1 MPCHPWLPWNPW
13 TPVDPVIPCHPWF
26 PWTPVGPVMPWIP
39 WSPWNP
45 WRPCH
50 PWFPWMPVGPVM
62 PWLPVADNPWNPW
75 NPVFSIHYPKFDYDC
90 YDDLINNNNMLTE
103 YYLEITNKKYYLHK
117 LYLEDNHIFN
127 DIIST
132 NNIALSKITPSNF
145 QKKLKT
151 ILTFL

>member
-1 MPCHPWLPWNPW
+1 MILKPP
-13 TPVDPVIPCHPWF
+13 
-26 PWTPVGPVMPWIP
+26 
-39 WSPWNP
+39 SPNICKFCNINLTKYKQTTTMTIDKCP
-45 WRPCH
+45 NCLSVYYPFTIFV
-50 PWFPWMPVGPVM
+50 PY
-62 PWLPVADNPWNPW
+62 
-75 NPVFSIHYPKFDYDC
+75 PVFSIHYPKFDYDC